1 MTGKLPQLRVAPD
14 GRFLQTEAGAP
25 FFYLGD
31 TAWELFHRL
40 TLGEAKLYLEDRAA
54 KGFTVI
60 QAVVLGELQGL
71 TVPNAN
77 GDVPFTDISTFAW
90 NEAYFRHVD
99 AIVACANSLGLYIGM
114 LPSWGCFWH
123 SGSADCVFDEV
134 SARAYAEKLAARY
147 RDAGI
152 IWVLGGDRRPVKTRD
167 QRVVAAFAEG
177 LRAGDGGAHLI
188 TFHPCGPGLSAEHFA
203 DAPWLDFNMCQ
214 SSHAARN
221 HDNGACI
228 RRSRELS
235 PNKPALDGEPR
246 YEQIPV
252 GFYNVGMNPAVRF
265 DDYDARQA
273 AYFAVFSGA
282 CGHTYGNNNVW
293 QMYAPGREPRIH
305 ANVPWHEAIHHPGA
319 RQVGRLRA
327 LMEKIDFAKL
337 EPANEYIVSN
347 PRTACGPVL
356 ALKHRDD
363 AWMAV
368 YTPDGTPVELDQ
380 AWMHD
385 AAYESCWF
393 SPEYGTTYP
402 LHRPSDNA
410 AFQTYVPPTSGR
422 GCDWVLL
429 LRRVDG

>member
-1 MTGKLPQLRVAPD
+1 MKKLRVAPS
-14 GRFLQTEAGAP
+14 GRFLQTEDGAP

-40 TLGEAKLYLEDRAA
+40 SADEAQLYLNDRAG
-54 KGFTVI
+54 KGFTVV
-60 QAVVLGELQGL
+60 QAVVLGEISGL

-77 GDVPFTDISTFAW
+77 GDVPFTDLETLEW

-99 AIVACANSLGLYIGM
+99 RIVEMANERGVYIGM

-123 SGSADCVFDEV
+123 SGSDTCVFDEPK
-134 SARAYAEKLAARY
+134 ARAYAEKLAARY
-147 RDAGI
+147 RDAGV
-152 IWVLGGDRRPVKTRD
+152 IWVLGGDRRPVRERD

-177 LRAGDGGAHLI
+177 LRVGDGGSHLI
-188 TFHPCGPGLSAEHFA
+188 TFHPCGPGMSAEHFHS
-203 DAPWLDFNMCQ
+203 APWLDFNMCQ

-221 HDNGACI
+221 HDNGALI
-228 RRSRELS
+228 RHCRALE
-235 PNKPALDGEPR
+235 PVKPVLDGEPR

-305 ANVPWHEAIHHPGA
+305 ANVAWSEAIHHPGS
-319 RQVGRLRA
+319 RQVGYLRA
-327 LMEKIDFAKL
+327 LMERIDFSRL
-337 EPANEYIVSN
+337 EPANEWLVGD
-347 PRTACGPVL
+347 THTDCGPIL
-356 ALKHRDD
+356 ALKHQEN

-368 YTPDGTPVELDQ
+368 YSPDGSQFELDQ
-380 AWMHD
+380 AWMND

-393 SPEYGTTYP
+393 SPAYNTTYP

-410 AFQTYVPPTSGR
+410 AFQSYVPPTCGR

-429 LRRVDG
+429 LRRVNA

>member
-1 MTGKLPQLRVAPD
+1 MKKLCVAPG
-14 GRFLQTEAGAP
+14 GRFLQDSEGKA
-25 FFYLGD
+25 FFYAGD

-40 TLGEAKLYLEDRAA
+40 SADEAQSYLEDRAA
-54 KGFTVI
+54 KGFNVI
-60 QAVVLGELQGL
+60 QAVVLGELDGL

-77 GDVPFTDISTFAW
+77 GNVPFSDLKTLEW

-99 AIVACANSLGLYIGM
+99 FVVEAANRLGMYVGM
-114 LPSWGCFWH
+114 LPSWGRYWH
-123 SGSADCVFDEV
+123 SGSDMCVFDGD
-134 SARAYAEKLAARY
+134 SARAYAEKLARRY
-147 RDAGI
+147 REAGV
-152 IWVLGGDRRPVKTRD
+152 IWILGGDRRPAAERD
-167 QRVVAAFAEG
+167 RHIVAAFAEG

-188 TFHPCGPGLSAEHFA
+188 TFHPCGPGMSAEHFH

-221 HDNGACI
+221 HDNGALI
-228 RRSRELS
+228 RHSRALS
-235 PNKPALDGEPR
+235 PAKPVVDGEPR

-305 ANVPWHEAIHHPGA
+305 ANTCWRDALHHPGA
-319 RQVGRLRA
+319 RQVGYLRS
-327 LMEKIDFAKL
+327 LMEAIDFSNL
-337 EPANEYIVSN
+337 EPANEWIVSD
-347 PRTACGPVL
+347 PHTACGPVL
-356 ALKHRDD
+356 ALKHREDR
-363 AWMAV
+363 WMAV
-368 YTPDGTPVELDQ
+368 YTPDGSPVELKQ
-380 AWMHD
+380 LWMND
-385 AAYESCWF
+385 RAYESSWF
-393 SPEYGTTYP
+393 SPAYNTLYP

-429 LRRVDG
+429 LRKTGD

>member
-1 MTGKLPQLRVAPD
+1 MKKLTVAPS
-14 GRFLQTEAGAP
+14 GRFLAAADGAP

-40 TLGEAKLYLEDRAA
+40 SLDEAKLYLADRAA

-60 QAVVLGELQGL
+60 QAVVLGEIGGL

-77 GDVPFTDISTFAW
+77 GDVPFVNTETLEW

-99 AIVACANSLGLYIGM
+99 DIVRCANELGLYIGM

-123 SGSADCVFDEV
+123 SASPDCVFDEAK
-134 SARAYAEKLAARY
+134 ARAYAEKLAARY

-152 IWVLGGDRRPVKTRD
+152 IWVLGGDRRPVKERD
-167 QRVVAAFAEG
+167 QRVVAAFAAG
-177 LRAGDGGAHLI
+177 LRAGDGGSHLI
-188 TFHPCGPGLSAEHFA
+188 TFHPCGPGMSAEHFHV
-203 DAPWLDFNMCQ
+203 APWLDFNMCQ

-221 HDNGACI
+221 HDNGACV
-228 RRSRELS
+228 RMSRGLE
-235 PNKPALDGEPR
+235 PAKPVLDGEPR

-293 QMYAPGREPRIH
+293 QMYDEGREPRIH
-305 ANVPWHEAIHHPGA
+305 ANTPWHAAIHHPGA
-319 RQVGRLRA
+319 RQMGYLRT
-327 LMEKIDFAKL
+327 LMEKLDFSHLA
-337 EPANEYIVSN
+337 PANEYIVSN
-347 PRTACGPVL
+347 PHTACGPVM
-356 ALKHRDD
+356 ALKHEAED
-363 AWMAV
+363 WFAV
-368 YTPDGTPVELDQ
+368 YTPDGSPVELDQ
-380 AWMHD
+380 SWMRD
-385 AAYESCWF
+385 RAYEASWF
-393 SPEYGTTYP
+393 CPAYNTTYP

-410 AFQTYVPPTSGR
+410 AFQTYVPPTNGR

-429 LRRVDG
+429 LRRVER

>member
-1 MTGKLPQLRVAPD
+1 MKRLTVAPS
-14 GRFLQTEAGAP
+14 GRFLQTEDGAP

-40 TLGEAKLYLEDRAA
+40 SLDEARLYLDDRAE
-54 KGFTVI
+54 KGFTVV
-60 QAVVLGELQGL
+60 QAVVLGELNGL
-71 TVPNAN
+71 AVPNAN
-77 GDVPFTDISTFAW
+77 GDVPFSDLDSLAW
-90 NEAYFRHVD
+90 NEAYFAHVD
-99 AIVACANSLGLYIGM
+99 AVVRYANSLGVYIGM

-123 SGSADCVFDEV
+123 SGSGQRVFDEAK
-134 SARAYAEKLAARY
+134 ARAYAEKLAARY
-147 RDAGI
+147 RDAGVV
-152 IWVLGGDRRPVKTRD
+152 WVLGGDRRPVKAED

-188 TFHPCGPGLSAEHFA
+188 TFHPCGPGMSAEHFH
-203 DAPWLDFNMCQ
+203 DLPWLDFNMCQ

-221 HDNGACI
+221 HDNGALI
-228 RRSRELS
+228 RHCRGLS
-235 PNKPALDGEPR
+235 PAKPVLDGEPR

-252 GFYNVGMNPAVRF
+252 GFYNAGMNPAVRF

-282 CGHTYGNNNVW
+282 CGHTSGNNNVW

-305 ANVPWHEAIHHPGA
+305 ANVCWRNALHHPGA
-319 RQVGRLRA
+319 RQVGYLRA
-327 LMEKIDFAKL
+327 LMERIDFARL
-337 EPANEYIVSN
+337 EPANEYIVGGA
-347 PRTACGPVL
+347 RTACGPTL
-356 ALKHRDD
+356 ALKHQDG

-368 YTPDGTPVELDQ
+368 YIPDGTPVELDQ
-380 AWMHD
+380 SWMQD

-393 SPEYGTTYP
+393 SPAYNTVYP

-429 LRRVDG
+429 LRRVEV